1 MSIFTIGDTHLSFGS
16 DKPMDVFPGWQD
28 YVSKLSKNWKNLIN
42 SNDTVIIPGDISWAL
57 SLENVLPDLK
67 FLDELPGTKIISKG
81 NHDYW
86 WGTMKKMD
94 EFLMENELKTIKF
107 MHNNAYEVEGKAI
120 CGSRGWFFDDDSDEA
135 EKKKNRKCEKIKFS
149 INETKKLGLPI
160 VVFLHYPPISREK
173 LCEPIMNV
181 LKNEGIE
188 TCFYA
193 HLHGNSIAYAVQGIY
208 DGIDFKLV
216 SADSLNFCPLKIY

>member
-1 MSIFTIGDTHLSFGS
+1 
-16 DKPMDVFPGWQD
+16 
-28 YVSKLSKNWKNLIN
+28 
-42 SNDTVIIPGDISWAL
+42 
-57 SLENVLPDLK
+57 
-67 FLDELPGTKIISKG
+67 
-81 NHDYW
+81 
-86 WGTMKKMD
+86 MKKMD

-120 CGSRGWFFDDDSDEA
+120 YGSRGWFFDDDSEEA
-135 EKKKNRKCEKIKFS
+135 EKIINRECGRLKLS
-149 INETKKLGLPI
+149 IDEAKKLGLPI